1 MHSVSRDLK
10 KSGKKIGFVPT
21 MGYLHKGHISLI
33 KKSKELCDVTLVSIF
48 VNPTQFGPSED
59 FEKYPRDIEHDN
71 KLLEENDVDY
81 LFIPSGDEIYPYD
94 FQTYVEVVEIS
105 KKFEG
110 EIRPN
115 HFKGVTSVVSILF
128 NCVQPDLA
136 FFGQKDVQQAA
147 VLKQMVKDLKYNID
161 LVICP
166 VVREPDG
173 LAMSSR
179 NVYLSPEERKQAL
192 AIYRSLMY
200 ARKLVEGRETDPQKI
215 IGNMRIILSKEKDI
229 KVDYIAIVNSYGFRE
244 VNLFLEEGNEY
255 YILVAARLGNTRL
268 IDNELVRLQ

>member
-1 MHSVSRDLK
+1 MHSISRELK
-10 KSGKKIGFVPT
+10 KSGKRIGFIPT

-81 LFIPSGDEIYPYD
+81 LFIPFGDEIYPYD

-161 LVICP
+161 VVICP

-229 KVDYIAIVNSYGFRE
+229 KVDYIAIVNSYGFSE

-268 IDNELVRLQ
+268 IDNELVRFQ